1 MSRIVAIIGRP
12 NVGKSTL
19 FNRIVGKRKSI
30 VEDVPGVTRDRIY
43 GRCDQEGESFDVID
57 TGGFDPKPDD
67 PLLKIM
73 KEQVLIAIED
83 ADVILLVTDVRSG
96 LNPVDMEIARMLQR
110 HSRPWL
116 LAVNKVDSF
125 EKEAEAHEFQVL
137 GAPEIFHISAQH
149 GRGFAP
155 LLDALVDAL
164 AGCEDQVQPPQDLT
178 HIAVVGRPNVGKSTL
193 INCLLGENRLLTSDM
208 PGTTRDSIDTLCTR
222 PDGSRC
228 VLVDT
233 AGIRRKRAITDSI
246 EYYSVVRAIRSIE
259 RAHVVLLLL
268 DARIGMED
276 QDARIANL
284 VQERGRALGILFNKW
299 DLVEKEAD
307 TADLF
312 IKAFKR
318 NFGTLDHVPLHFTS
332 AASGKGVARLLDVVD
347 ELKKQWETRIPTAE
361 LNRLIEKIVTRT
373 PPPMYRHR
381 LGKIFYTTQVEA
393 APPTIVF
400 QVNKPE
406 AFSDNYR
413 RFLLNRIREEYK
425 FTGSPIR
432 LLFRKRGAE
441 EEK

>member
-19 FNRIVGKRKSI
+19 FNRLVGNRKSI

-43 GRCDQEGESFDVID
+43 GRCDQDGESFDVID

-73 KEQVLIAIED
+73 KEQVLLALDD
-83 ADVILLVTDVRSG
+83 ADVILLVTDARSG
-96 LNPVDMEIARMLQR
+96 LNPVDVEIARMLQR
-110 HSRPWL
+110 QKRPWL

-125 EKEAEAHEFQVL
+125 EKEAEAHEFHGL
-137 GAPEIFHISAQH
+137 GAPQAHYVSAQH

-155 LLDALVDAL
+155 LLDAIVEAL
-164 AGCEDQVQPPQDLT
+164 EGCEDEPQPPQDLT

-193 INCLLGENRLLTSDM
+193 INKLLGENRLLTSDM

-233 AGIRRKRAITDSI
+233 AGIRRKRAIRDAV
-246 EYYSVVRAIRSIE
+246 EYYSVVRSIRSIE

-268 DARIGMED
+268 DARLGMED

-284 VQERGRALGILFNKW
+284 VQERGKALAILFNKW

-312 IKAFKR
+312 IKAFRR
-318 NFGTLDHVPLHFTS
+318 NFGTLDHVPLLFTS
-332 AASGKGVARLLDVVD
+332 AASGKGVARILPVVD
-347 ELKKQWETRIPTAE
+347 EIKQQWETRISTGE
-361 LNRLIEKIVTRT
+361 LNRLIEKLVTHT
-373 PPPMYRHR
+373 PPPMYRRR
-381 LGKIFYTTQVEA
+381 LGKIFFATQVEA

-400 QVNKPE
+400 QVNNPE

-413 RFLLNRIREEYK
+413 RFLLNRLRDEYK

-432 LLFRKRGAE
+432 LVFRKRGAE
-441 EEK
+441 EE

>member
-19 FNRIVGKRKSI
+19 FNRLVGNRKSI
-30 VEDVPGVTRDRIY
+30 VEDTPGVTRDRIY
-43 GRCDQEGESFDVID
+43 GRCDQDHESFDVID

-73 KEQVLIAIED
+73 KEQVLLAMED
-83 ADVILLVTDVRSG
+83 ADLILLVVDVRTG
-96 LNPVDMEIARMLQR
+96 LNPVDGEIARMLQR
-110 HSRPWL
+110 QSRPWL

-125 EKEAEAHEFQVL
+125 EKEAEAQEFHVL
-137 GAPEIFHISAQH
+137 GATQTHCVSAQH

-164 AGCEDQVQPPQDLT
+164 AGCEDEPQPPQDLT
-178 HIAVVGRPNVGKSTL
+178 HVAVVGRPNVGKST
-193 INCLLGENRLLTSDM
+193 IVNRLLGENRLLTSDM

-222 PDGSRC
+222 PDGSQC

-233 AGIRRKRAITDSI
+233 AGIRRKRSI
-246 EYYSVVRAIRSIE
+246 RDAVEYYSVVRAIRAIE

-284 VQERGRALGILFNKW
+284 VQERGKSLAILFNKW

-312 IKAFKR
+312 IRAFRR
-318 NFGTLDHVPLHFTS
+318 NFGTLDHIPLLFTS
-332 AASGKGVARLLDVVD
+332 AASGKGVARVLDVVD
-347 ELKKQWETRIPTAE
+347 DLKKQWETRI
-361 LNRLIEKIVTRT
+361 
-373 PPPMYRHR
+373 
-381 LGKIFYTTQVEA
+381 
-393 APPTIVF
+393 
-400 QVNKPE
+400 
-406 AFSDNYR
+406 S
-413 RFLLNRIREEYK
+413 
-425 FTGSPIR
+425 
-432 LLFRKRGAE
+432 
-441 EEK
+441 